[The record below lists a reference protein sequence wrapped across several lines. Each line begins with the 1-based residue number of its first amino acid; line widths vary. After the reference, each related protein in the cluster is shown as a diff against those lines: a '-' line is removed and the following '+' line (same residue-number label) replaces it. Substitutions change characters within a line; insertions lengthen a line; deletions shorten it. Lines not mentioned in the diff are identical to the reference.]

1 MTTDNKHINDK
12 HPDKKKG
19 PGFIN
24 QLKLILQQLKALYIT
39 FRLLLENNTQEKTEG
54 LEKLLLLLAQL
65 QENLEFQINKC
76 SNTVSKPR
84 EQSNKQNNNKQKES
98 SNVGNSCSVTSQAAA
113 VSSKQTQNMIPTPP
127 PPPPPPLPPLTSPVQ
142 KGNAVISSKKKQQK
156 DDGIKPVKPSS
167 NELLEG
173 KKKLKPLAEREE
185 NKDPGKGTADPFMA
199 ELKNKLMSR
208 RGGITGKTDKKAP
221 ENKEPPENKNAS
233 KLEGIAS
240 SLSKAIPYA
249 PNDRNNDGSKKPDV
263 PPKPSFA
270 DQLTNKSN
278 QSKNKSRGR

>member
-12 HPDKKKG
+12 HPDKKSG

-24 QLKLILQQLKALYIT
+24 QLKLILQQLRALYIT
-39 FRLLLENNTQEKTEG
+39 FRILLENNKQEKTEG
-54 LEKLLLLLAQL
+54 LERLATLLAQL
-65 QENLEFQINKC
+65 QSNLEDQIGKF

-84 EQSNKQNNNKQKES
+84 EQSNEQNNNKQKES
-98 SNVGNSCSVTSQAAA
+98 SNVGNSCSVTSPAAA
-113 VSSKQTQNMIPTPP
+113 VSSKQTQNVSPPP
-127 PPPPPPLPPLTSPVQ
+127 PPPPPPLPPLTSPAQ
-142 KGNAVISSKKKQQK
+142 KGNAVTSSTKNQQK
-156 DDGIKPVKPSS
+156 DNGPTKTPKPSP

-199 ELKNKLMSR
+199 ELKNKLISR

-221 ENKEPPENKNAS
+221 ENKEKPENKNAP
-233 KLEGIAS
+233 KLEGIADR
-240 SLSKAIPYA
+240 LSQAIPYV
-249 PNDRNNDGSKKPDV
+249 PNNKNNDVFKKPVV

-270 DQLTNKSN
+270 DQVTSKSN
-278 QSKNKSRGR
+278 QSKNKSRDR